1 MARFPPESPEALT
14 KRETEVLRLLAQGQ
28 SNKQIAHRLPIE
40 TEHQWNYKLNL
51 ITIEWVWE
59 FAIAIKALPLS
70 TAQGFIVVL
79 YSDDISTDV

>member
-1 MARFPPESPEALT
+1 MTF
-14 KRETEVLRLLAQGQ
+14 
-28 SNKQIAHRLPIE
+28 PIE